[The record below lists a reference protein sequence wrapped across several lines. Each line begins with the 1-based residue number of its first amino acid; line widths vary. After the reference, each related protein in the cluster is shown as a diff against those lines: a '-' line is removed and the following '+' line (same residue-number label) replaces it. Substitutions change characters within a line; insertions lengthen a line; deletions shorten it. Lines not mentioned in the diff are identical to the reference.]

1 MPATY
6 AHYRF
11 GQNVRET
18 LSRRE
23 QEAIDA
29 YPELYLIG
37 LHGPD
42 IFFYY
47 RPLSSN
53 PVSEMGYTLHE
64 RSGGSFFENARS
76 VIASSREPAAAL
88 AYAYGV
94 LCHFALDVSCH
105 AYVYESIAASGISHT
120 EIEGEFDRSLMLLDG
135 INPTTHIQ
143 TGHIRPTAR
152 NAGIIASF
160 YPGISPGQIQK
171 TLRSMIVVNRLLLAG
186 NSAKRR
192 LIYAAMRLAGKYEE
206 LHGMVISPNGN
217 PACEEINRELMRMYK
232 LGLERA
238 NAFITS
244 FGDFLSGKQE
254 LERLFDYNFNG
265 TPSESEAVQ

>member
-1 MPATY
+1 MPAIY

-11 GQNVRET
+11 GQNVREA
-18 LSRRE
+18 LPRRE
-23 QEAIDA
+23 QETIDA
-29 YPELYLIG
+29 YPELYMIG

-42 IFFYY
+42 ILFYY
-47 RPLSSN
+47 RPFFSN
-53 PVSEMGYTLHE
+53 PVSAMGYSLHE
-64 RSGGSFFENARS
+64 KSGGSFFENARS
-76 VIASSREPAAAL
+76 AIASSREPAAAL

-105 AYVYESIAASGISHT
+105 AFVDESIAASGISHT
-120 EIEGEFDRSLMLLDG
+120 EIESEFDRSLMLLDG
-135 INPTTHIQ
+135 IAPTTHIQ

-152 NAGIIASF
+152 NSGIIAPF
-160 YPGISPGQIQK
+160 YPGLTPTLIRK
-171 TLRSMIVVNRLLLAG
+171 ALRSMIVQSRLLLAG
-186 NSAKRR
+186 NDIKRQ
-192 LIYAAMRLAGKYEE
+192 LIYTVMRLAGKYEE

-217 PACEEINRELMRMYK
+217 PACEEINRELMRLYK

-265 TPSESEAVQ
+265 TLSESEAVQ